1 VCVSYYHQTDKG
13 VYNLRVFAT
22 YIFLLCMM
30 LQAFGQDTTAITP
43 GDSLT
48 IREIVIQGNKR
59 TDTSIVK
66 YFLRIDT
73 GTVYDSIKIA
83 AARERLK
90 STDIFSKADIIK
102 LVKGDG
108 VHLYV
113 ILVEG
118 LAYNLYDI
126 GGEYYL
132 RKYGEKSFWWRLH
145 LGIEDKNFR
154 GKMESLR
161 LQASIWDWKSISAYW
176 TKPLFPTPWY
186 FSTGVTLEMAPGQWT
201 KIDQSIIS
209 GRISVGRKAFSHSRI
224 FAGLIPYHEKRE
236 RYAIIEDTTR
246 IVDSLIINSHKET
259 SVVRIDELF
268 SYLATGTDYRNVRFD
283 PSKGWAFY
291 SIFQTNA
298 LHPDIVTPYYQFVGD
313 FRFYQ
318 PFIFSNH
325 KFATRLQ
332 LHMRTKY
339 TGEYHEMGYG
349 AEGSSARGYI
359 RGQLPLNAST
369 LRACDAGFFSAEYKF
384 MIYQFPPMDVPI
396 LWRFNNAFR
405 NLDYRLDGALIFDY
419 CRIAP
424 SLEDLLSI
432 DGTVQSG
439 MGVGGSLRVLVP
451 NLQKTAVIDLV
462 WPSDPRRPR
471 GETRFITSPTWHL
484 YVDMV
489 Y

>member
-1 VCVSYYHQTDKG
+1 MRT
-13 VYNLRVFAT
+13 LAT
-22 YIFLLCMM
+22 CLFLLCMS
-30 LQAFGQDTTAITP
+30 LQAFTQDTSAITP

-66 YFLRIDT
+66 HFLKIDT
-73 GTVYDSIKIA
+73 GIVFDSVKIA

-90 STDIFSKADIIK
+90 STDIFSKVDIIK
-102 LVKGDG
+102 LIKGDG

-132 RKYGEKSFWWRLH
+132 RKYGEETFWWRLH

-176 TKPLFPTPWY
+176 TKPLFPSPWY
-186 FSTGVTLEMAPGQWT
+186 LSTGLTLEMAPGQWA

-209 GRISVGRKAFSHSRI
+209 GRISVGRKVFSHSRV
-224 FAGLIPYHEKRE
+224 FLGVIPYHEKRE
-236 RYAIIEDTTR
+236 KFTTIKDTVPTA
-246 IVDSLIINSHKET
+246 DSFSVNSRKET
-259 SVVRIDELF
+259 SVIRIDELF
-268 SYLATGTDYRNVRFD
+268 SYLATGTDYRNTGFD

-291 SIFQTNA
+291 STFQTNA
-298 LHPDIVTPYYQFVGD
+298 LHPDMVTPYYQFVGD
-313 FRFYQ
+313 LRFYQ
-318 PFIFSNH
+318 PFIFTNH

-349 AEGSSARGYI
+349 AEGSSTRGYI

-369 LRACDAGFFSAEYKF
+369 LRARDAGFFSAEYKF

-396 LWRFNNAFR
+396 LWRVNNAFR

-424 SLEDLLSI
+424 SLEDLFSI

-439 MGVGGSLRVLVP
+439 MGIGGSIRVLVP
-451 NLQKTAVIDLV
+451 SLQKTAVLDLV

-471 GETRFITSPTWHL
+471 GETRFFTKPIWHL

>member
-1 VCVSYYHQTDKG
+1 MSLV
-13 VYNLRVFAT
+13 
-22 YIFLLCMM
+22 
-30 LQAFGQDTTAITP
+30 AFTQDTLTTP
-43 GDSLT
+43 ASSDSLV
-48 IREIVIQGNKR
+48 IREIIIQGNKR

-66 YFLRIDT
+66 HFLQIDT
-73 GTVYDSIKIA
+73 GTIYDSAKVA
-83 AARERLK
+83 EARERLK
-90 STDIFSKADIIK
+90 YLDRITTDIFSKVDIIK
-102 LVKGDG
+102 LVKSDG

-118 LAYNLYDI
+118 LPYNVYDI

-132 RKYGEKSFWWRLH
+132 RKYGKETFWWRLH
-145 LGIEDKNFR
+145 LGVEDRNFR

-176 TKPLFPTPWY
+176 IKPLFPTPWY
-186 FSTGVTLEMAPGQWT
+186 LSTGLTLEIAPGQW
-201 KIDQSIIS
+201 KNFDQSIIS
-209 GRISVGRKAFSHSRI
+209 GRISLGRKTFSHSRI
-224 FAGLIPYHEKRE
+224 FLGLIPYHEKRE
-236 RYAIIEDTTR
+236 QYEDSVTIAGIIP
-246 IVDSLIINSHKET
+246 HK
-259 SVVRIDELF
+259 VIRIDELF
-268 SYLATGTDYRNVRFD
+268 SYLATGTDYRDTRFD

-291 SIFQTNA
+291 STFQTNS
-298 LHPDIVTPYYQFVGD
+298 LHPDKVTPFYQFVGD

-318 PFIFSNH
+318 PFIFPNH

-349 AEGSSARGYI
+349 AEGNSARGYI

-369 LRACDAGFFSAEYKF
+369 LRARDAGFFSAEYKF
-384 MIYQFPPMDVPI
+384 MIYQFSPMDIPI
-396 LWRFNNAFR
+396 LWRINNAFR
-405 NLDYRLDGALIFDY
+405 NLDYRLDGAIIFDY

-424 SLEDLLSI
+424 SLVDLLSI

-439 MGVGGSLRVLVP
+439 IGIGGSLRVLVP
-451 NLQKTAVIDLV
+451 NLQKTAVIDFV

-471 GETRFITSPTWHL
+471 GETRFFTKPTLHL

>member
-1 VCVSYYHQTDKG
+1 MRTLAIC
-13 VYNLRVFAT
+13 L
-22 YIFLLCMM
+22 FLLCMS
-30 LQAFGQDTTAITP
+30 LQAFTQSSSAAISGDTF
-43 GDSLT
+43 T

-66 YFLRIDT
+66 YFLNIDT
-73 GTVYDSIKIA
+73 GMVYDSTKVA

-90 STDIFSKADIIK
+90 NTDIFSKVDIIK
-102 LVKGDG
+102 LVKDDG

-113 ILVEG
+113 ILIEG
-118 LAYNLYDI
+118 FAYNLYDI

-132 RKYGEKSFWWRLH
+132 RKYGEETFWWRLH
-145 LGIEDKNFR
+145 LGVEDKNFR

-161 LQASIWDWKSISAYW
+161 LQASIWDWRSVSAYW

-186 FSTGVTLEMAPGQWT
+186 FSTGLTLEMAPGQWA

-224 FAGLIPYHEKRE
+224 FFGLIPYHEKRE
-236 RYAIIEDTTR
+236 KYTIFKDTVPT
-246 IVDSLIINSHKET
+246 VDSFRVSSRKET
-259 SVVRIDELF
+259 SVIRIDELF
-268 SYLATGTDYRNVRFD
+268 SYLATGTDYRNTRFD

-291 SIFQTNA
+291 STFQTNA
-298 LHPDIVTPYYQFVGD
+298 LHPDMVTPYYQFVGD

-318 PFIFSNH
+318 PFIFTNH

-349 AEGSSARGYI
+349 AEGSSTRGYI
-359 RGQLPLNAST
+359 RGQLPLNATT
-369 LRACDAGFFSAEYKF
+369 LRARDAGFFSAEYKF
-384 MIYQFPPMDVPI
+384 MIYHFPPMDVPV
-396 LWRFNNAFR
+396 LWRFNDAFR

-439 MGVGGSLRVLVP
+439 MGIGGSLRVLVP
-451 NLQKTAVIDLV
+451 SLQKTAVIDFV

-471 GETRFITSPTWHL
+471 GETRFVSKPTWHL